1 MSEYPDLLM
10 YGLLFAAVL
19 AAIVLLCSF
28 LEKRLKNSNKSYQGV
43 VKREWRPTGRIDFAT
58 SAGDDVG
65 NVGNNEQPQEFRLL
79 VEEQRIVESIAGN
92 EILEIQWRH
101 ATLRDAK
108 TIVTQYHKYLS
119 DNSLV
124 KSVFDVVPDTPKQMR
139 TEYLRLRVLDRTPSP
154 PLSLKANILEF
165 TP

>member
-1 MSEYPDLLM
+1 M
-10 YGLLFAAVL
+10 
-19 AAIVLLCSF
+19 
-28 LEKRLKNSNKSYQGV
+28 
-43 VKREWRPTGRIDFAT
+43 
-58 SAGDDVG
+58 
-65 NVGNNEQPQEFRLL
+65 L

-92 EILEIQWRH
+92 EILEIQRRH

-139 TEYLRLRVLDRTPSP
+139 TEYLRLRVLADRTPSP